1 MISKS
6 FFQNIFLL
14 TIILIFGLFTLESC
28 STTRK
33 LTDDQALVHKVKV
46 KTKKS
51 TLKDNSQSFIRQKP
65 NKKVLGIGWL
75 KFYLGIYYAFDW
87 KNENK
92 VSKWL
97 KNRIGE
103 APVIYDSA
111 ITQFSAQQMQML
123 YFNNG
128 YFDATVTPEV
138 NIKNKKAK
146 IYYHIKPEQAYRIR
160 NIQYQIK
167 DTNIRS
173 IYFYNLQ
180 YSKIKLD
187 DIFNQDLLQAERER
201 IVKDIKN
208 NGYFFFNREFIYFNI
223 DTSIKDNFIDLK
235 VVIEN
240 PEGKTAHPFYRIN
253 NVNIDIIDPE
263 SKVVGSKIFYDSVS
277 NYTFNDPARIIKSKV
292 LKRMIFLDKNSLYK
306 DQDLELTYNRLGD
319 LKIFRFINID
329 FEVDS
334 LDSTKINSRITLTQG
349 KRRGTQTEIEG
360 FVASENIGSSA
371 NLLYT
376 DRNIFRGAEV
386 LEFRIKAGLET
397 QAFIDEN
404 AQNIPIFNSRESN
417 TSLSV
422 TFPGFLFFRDKKT
435 FGLYSSPKTRVGINY
450 ITERRPEYLR
460 RTFTGAL
467 TYDWKQNQYLTH
479 SLTPYSINFVR
490 SELSD
495 EALTLLNNLD
505 NQFIKESFEPHITQG
520 IRYNLTYSN
529 QVLNLKKDYI
539 FFRLNLEVM
548 GTGLYGISRILD
560 DNSNV
565 RGTYTYFD
573 LPYYNFTRPEIDFR
587 YFNFIGQKSQLVYRF
602 NTGVGFAY
610 WNSDVL
616 PFERQFFTGGSN
628 SIRAFRARTIGP
640 GAFSD
645 IDASALNLD
654 QTGEMKI
661 EGNIEFR
668 FDLLES
674 FIGSKLKGA
683 TFIDFGNVWTISD
696 VTVNKDGQF
705 YWDKFYSQLAVGTGF
720 GMRFDYSFL
729 LFRLDL
735 GLKLRDPRFSDSER
749 WVIKNLND
757 DQWKSNNQYNFWNFN
772 FGIGYPF

>member
-1 MISKS
+1 MFI
-6 FFQNIFLL
+6 
-14 TIILIFGLFTLESC
+14 TLESC

-33 LTDDQALVHKVKV
+33 LSKDQALVHKVSV
-46 KTKKS
+46 KGKKS
-51 TLKDNSQSFIRQKP
+51 TLKDNSQAFIRQKP
-65 NKKVLGIGWL
+65 NKKILGIGWL
-75 KFYLGIYYAFDW
+75 KLYLGIHNAFDW
-87 KNENK
+87 KRDNR
-92 VSKWL
+92 VSRWL
-97 KNRIGE
+97 KNKVGE

-111 ITQFSAQQMQML
+111 ITQFSAQQMQAF

-128 YFDATVTPEV
+128 YFDAEV
-138 NIKNKKAK
+138 YADVKIKHKKAR
-146 IYYHIKPEQAYRIR
+146 ITYHINPQSAYKIR
-160 NIQYQIK
+160 NIQYDIK

-173 IYFYNLQ
+173 IYFFNLQ
-180 YSKIKLD
+180 FSKIKLD
-187 DIFNQDLLQAERER
+187 DIFNQDLLQQERER

-208 NGYFFFNREFIYFNI
+208 NGYFFFNREFIHFDI
-223 DTSIKDNFIDLK
+223 DTSINGHFVDLK

-240 PEGKTAHPFYRIN
+240 PADKTSHPYYKIN
-253 NVNIDIIDPE
+253 NVNIDIVDPE
-263 SKVVGSKIFYDSVS
+263 NRVTEPNIYYDSTS
-277 NYTFNDPARIIKSKV
+277 HYTFNDPSKIIKSKV
-292 LKRMIFLDKNSLYK
+292 LKRMIFLDQNSLYK
-306 DQDLELTYNRLGD
+306 DEDLELTYNRLGD

-334 LDSTKINSRITLTQG
+334 TDSTKINSRITLTQG

-479 SLTPYSINFVR
+479 SFTPYSINFVR

-520 IRYNLTYSN
+520 IRYNLTFSN

-560 DNSNV
+560 DNISTE
-565 RGTYTYFD
+565 GTYTYFD
-573 LPYYNFTRPEIDFR
+573 LPYYNFTRPEIDLR

-602 NTGVGFAY
+602 NTGAGFAY

-628 SIRAFRARTIGP
+628 SIRAFRARTVGP
-640 GAFSD
+640 GGFSN
-645 IDASALNLD
+645 IEASTLNLD

-661 EGNIEFR
+661 EGNIEYR
-668 FDLLES
+668 FDILES

-683 TFIDFGNVWTISD
+683 TFIDIGNVWTISD

-705 YWDKFYSQLAVGTGF
+705 YWDKFYKQLAIGTGF
-720 GMRFDYSFL
+720 GMRLDYSFL

-735 GLKLRDPRFSDSER
+735 GLKLRDPRFAESDR
-749 WVIKNLND
+749 WVIKNLNNS
-757 DQWKSNNQYNFWNFN
+757 QWISSNEYNFWNFN